1 MESDHCQQLVPG
13 DLVYMREWYDECGWV
28 THDNQVFMILDVRE
42 DPEPGLVTHGRDV
55 VRFSGGGW
63 EGETLAGYFVRC
75 DGEKI
80 EVPERFLK
88 NM

>member
-1 MESDHCQQLVPG
+1 MENDHYQKLVPG
-13 DLVYMREWYDECGWV
+13 DLVYKREWLDESGWV
-28 THDNQVFMILDVRE
+28 IHDDQIFVILDVRE
-42 DPEPGLVTHGRDV
+42 DRSVGLTMHGRDV